1 MDPLSQLL
9 HLPLSEKQERGLV
22 HTPHEIAQQPGTWQ
36 KTFTQLEA
44 RLPELQKFL
53 AKAGIGGNAEARPIV
68 FLIGAGTS
76 DYIGHSLHLLLR
88 QQWQCEVVPV
98 ASTSLLVDFAEWTL
112 PDRPYL
118 WISFSRSG
126 DSPEGVAVLE
136 RALAECPN
144 VAQLLVTCN
153 AEGRMNQ
160 AVAGRENCFALVL
173 DDATNDR
180 SLAMTSS
187 FTNMVLTGQI
197 LAHAQNL
204 AAYRPIL
211 DSLVEAGVAL
221 LPRAAELASRLIA
234 TGFESACFVG
244 SGALAGAAKESALKV
259 LELTA
264 GQIPTMSESTMG
276 LRHGP
281 MAALQRSTLFVA
293 LVASQPQQQRYA
305 LDLLKEIGSKE
316 LVETRVAVA
325 LEATDEIH
333 QAAEEVLTPGV
344 AVTVPDLY
352 RPVLDVFLGQ
362 ILGLL
367 ASIDHG
373 LKPDAPSP
381 SGAISRVV
389 QNVGIY

>member
-36 KTFTQLEA
+36 KTFAQLEA

-53 AKAGIGGNAEARPIV
+53 AKAGVGAKAEARPIV

-112 PDRPYL
+112 PNRPYL

-153 AEGRMNQ
+153 AQGRMNQ
-160 AVAGRENCFALVL
+160 AVAGRDNCFALVL

-187 FTNMVLTGQI
+187 FTNMVLAGQI

-221 LPRAAELASRLIA
+221 LPRAAELASRLVA
-234 TGFESACFVG
+234 KGFESACFVG

-305 LDLLKEIGSKE
+305 LDLLEEIGSKN

-325 LEATDEIH
+325 LEDTEEIH
-333 QAAEEVLTPGV
+333 HAAEKVLTPGIAV
-344 AVTVPDLY
+344 AVPDLY

-362 ILGLL
+362 TLGLL

>member
-36 KTFTQLEA
+36 KTFAQLEA

-53 AKAGIGGNAEARPIV
+53 AKAGVGAKAEARPIV

-112 PDRPYL
+112 PNRPYL

-153 AEGRMNQ
+153 AQGRMNQ
-160 AVAGRENCFALVL
+160 AVAGRDNCFALVL

-187 FTNMVLTGQI
+187 FTNMVLAGQI

-221 LPRAAELASRLIA
+221 LPRAAELASRLVA
-234 TGFESACFVG
+234 KGFESACFVG

-305 LDLLKEIGSKE
+305 LDLLEEIGSKN

-325 LEATDEIH
+325 LEDTEEIH
-333 QAAEEVLTPGV
+333 HAAEKVLTPGI

-362 ILGLL
+362 TLGLL

>member
-344 AVTVPDLY
+344 AVTIPDLY